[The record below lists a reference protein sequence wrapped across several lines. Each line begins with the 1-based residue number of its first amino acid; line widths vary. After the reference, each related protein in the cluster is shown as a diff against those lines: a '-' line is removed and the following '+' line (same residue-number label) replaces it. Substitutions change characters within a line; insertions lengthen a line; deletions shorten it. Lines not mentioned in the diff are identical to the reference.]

1 MKLPD
6 LLVVVAVMLAVTY
19 LGHRLSGSI
28 TSRRGFFQADG
39 SLPWWAVS
47 ASIIATVVSAVTF
60 VSVPA
65 AVFADGGDLTYFQVI
80 LGLAAGKVV
89 VARLLATPF
98 YLSQGVNTSYE
109 YIGARIDSRTGEFS
123 MYLGLLLNLINSA
136 VKLLTASL
144 VLDVI
149 SGWGLPGCALFV
161 VAISI
166 VWSALAGIKTVIWT
180 DFLLF
185 VLFSVGAVF
194 ALIFVSLNI
203 QQSVADAIVWL
214 DEQAKWVLFD
224 FDTDPTK
231 RYTIWAGVIGAVGL
245 SIAQAS
251 TQGTWQRVR
260 ACRNVKDAQK
270 AVDVAALFYAVH
282 VVILGVGLALAVF
295 YGERGI
301 APELADQLAESPDR
315 IFPYFIVNELPVGV
329 SGLFI
334 AAIFAAAI
342 STLDSALTESSDLTV
357 NHIYQ
362 RLLPRK
368 TEAHYLL
375 ASRLFMVFWGLMFF
389 AAAMFFSR
397 YQGVGLLELTFK
409 LPNYFY
415 GAIFASIVLARF
427 AVGRFSTILLGFA
440 LATASVLVMSSYD
453 IAFFYWCPV
462 SGLLM
467 VSVVW
472 MLDRGAWE
480 PSGIVNGS

>member
-6 LLVVVAVMLAVTY
+6 LLVVVTVMLAVTY

-28 TSRRGFFQADG
+28 TNRQGFFQADG

-65 AVFADGGDLTYFQVI
+65 AVFAGGGDLTYFQVI

-89 VARLLATPF
+89 IARLLATPF

-109 YIGARIDSRTGEFS
+109 YIGARIDVRTGEFS

-180 DFLLF
+180 DFVLF
-185 VLFSVGAVF
+185 ILFSVGAVF
-194 ALIFVSLNI
+194 ALFFVSLNI
-203 QQSVADAIVWL
+203 HQGIGEAIIWL
-214 DEQAKWVLFD
+214 DDQAKLVLFD
-224 FDTDPTK
+224 FDTDPSK

-260 ACRNVKDAQK
+260 ACRSVDDAQK
-270 AVDVAALFYAVH
+270 ALDVAALFYIVH

-295 YGERGI
+295 YAERGVSV
-301 APELADQLAESPDR
+301 ELAQQLSQSPDR
-315 IFPYFIVNELPVGV
+315 IFPYFIVNELPVGI

-362 RLLPRK
+362 RVLPNK

-375 ASRLFMVFWGLMFF
+375 ASRLLMVVWGLLFF

-415 GAIFASIVLARF
+415 GAIFASIILARF
-427 AVGRFSTILLGFA
+427 GIGRFSTIILGFV
-440 LATASVLVMSSYD
+440 LATLSVLAMAQTNV
-453 IAFFYWCPV
+453 AFFYWCPV
-462 SGLLM
+462 SGVLM
-467 VSVVW
+467 VATVW
-472 MLDRGAWE
+472 ALDRRRWE
-480 PSGIVNGS
+480 LTGIVNV

>member
-1 MKLPD
+1 MKPAD
-6 LLVVVAVMLAVTY
+6 LLIMVVVMLAVTY

-28 TSRRGFFQADG
+28 TNRRGFFQADG

-89 VARLLATPF
+89 VARLLAKPF
-98 YLSQGVNTSYE
+98 YLSQGINTSYE
-109 YIGARIDSRTGEFS
+109 YIGARIDAPTGEFS

-203 QQSVADAIVWL
+203 QQSLSDAIIWL

-231 RYTIWAGVIGAVGL
+231 RYTIWAGIIGAVGL

-260 ACRNVKDAQK
+260 ACRSVGDAQK
-270 AVDVAALFYAVH
+270 AFDVAALFYIVH

-295 YGERGI
+295 YAERGV
-301 APELADQLAESPDR
+301 PVELAQQLSESPDR
-315 IFPYFIVNELPVGV
+315 IFPYFIVNELPVGI

-362 RLLPRK
+362 RVLPNK

-375 ASRLFMVFWGLMFF
+375 ASRLLMVVWGLLFF

-415 GAIFASIVLARF
+415 GAIFASIVLARYGI
-427 AVGRFSTILLGFA
+427 GRFSTIILGFV
-440 LATASVLVMSSYD
+440 LATVSVLIMANAN

-467 VSVVW
+467 VATVW
-472 MLDRGAWE
+472 ALHGRHWE
-480 PSGIVNGS
+480 TTGVVNG

>member
-6 LLVVVAVMLAVTY
+6 LLVVVTVMLAVTY

-28 TSRRGFFQADG
+28 TNRRGFFQADG

-109 YIGARIDSRTGEFS
+109 YIGARIDVRTGEFS

-180 DFLLF
+180 DFVLF
-185 VLFSVGAVF
+185 ILFSVGAVF
-194 ALIFVSLNI
+194 ALFFVSLNI
-203 QQSVADAIVWL
+203 QQGIGEAIIWL
-214 DEQAKWVLFD
+214 DDQAKWVLFD
-224 FDTDPTK
+224 FDTDPSK

-260 ACRNVKDAQK
+260 ACRSVDDAQK
-270 AVDVAALFYAVH
+270 AFDVAALFYIVH

-295 YGERGI
+295 YAERGVSV
-301 APELADQLAESPDR
+301 ELAQQLSQSPDR
-315 IFPYFIVNELPVGV
+315 IFPYFIVNELPVGI

-362 RLLPRK
+362 RVLPNK

-375 ASRLFMVFWGLMFF
+375 ASRLLMVVWGLLFF

-415 GAIFASIVLARF
+415 GAIFASIILARF
-427 AVGRFSTILLGFA
+427 GIGRFSTIILGFV
-440 LATASVLVMSSYD
+440 LATLSVLAMAQTNV
-453 IAFFYWCPV
+453 AFFYWCPV
-462 SGLLM
+462 SGVLM
-467 VSVVW
+467 VATVW
-472 MLDRGAWE
+472 ALDRRRWE
-480 PSGIVNGS
+480 LTGIVNV

>member
-6 LLVVVAVMLAVTY
+6 LLVVVTVMLAVTY

-28 TSRRGFFQADG
+28 TNRQGFFQADG

-89 VARLLATPF
+89 IARLLATPF

-109 YIGARIDSRTGEFS
+109 YIGARIDVRTGEFS

-180 DFLLF
+180 DFVLF
-185 VLFSVGAVF
+185 ILFSVGAVF
-194 ALIFVSLNI
+194 ALFFVSLNI
-203 QQSVADAIVWL
+203 HQGIGEAIIWL
-214 DEQAKWVLFD
+214 DDQAKLVLFD
-224 FDTDPTK
+224 FDTDPSK

-260 ACRNVKDAQK
+260 ACRSVDDAQK
-270 AVDVAALFYAVH
+270 AFDVAALFYIVH

-295 YGERGI
+295 YAERGVSV
-301 APELADQLAESPDR
+301 ELAQQLSQSPDR
-315 IFPYFIVNELPVGV
+315 IFPYFIVNELPVGI

-362 RLLPRK
+362 RVLPNK

-375 ASRLFMVFWGLMFF
+375 ASRLLMVVWGLLFF

-415 GAIFASIVLARF
+415 GAIFASIILARF
-427 AVGRFSTILLGFA
+427 GIGRFSTIILGFV
-440 LATASVLVMSSYD
+440 LATLSVLAMAEANV
-453 IAFFYWCPV
+453 AFFYWCPV
-462 SGLLM
+462 SGVLM
-467 VSVVW
+467 VATVW
-472 MLDRGAWE
+472 ALDRRRWE
-480 PSGIVNGS
+480 ITGIVSV

>member
-6 LLVVVAVMLAVTY
+6 LLVVVTVMLAVTY

-28 TSRRGFFQADG
+28 TNRQGFFQADG

-89 VARLLATPF
+89 IARLLATPF

-109 YIGARIDSRTGEFS
+109 YIGARIDVRTGEFS

-180 DFLLF
+180 DFVLF
-185 VLFSVGAVF
+185 ILFSVGAVF
-194 ALIFVSLNI
+194 ALFFVSLNI
-203 QQSVADAIVWL
+203 QQGIGEAIIWL
-214 DEQAKWVLFD
+214 DDQAKLVLFD
-224 FDTDPTK
+224 FDTDPSK

-260 ACRNVKDAQK
+260 ACRSVDDAQK
-270 AVDVAALFYAVH
+270 AFDVAALFYIVH

-295 YGERGI
+295 YAERGVSV
-301 APELADQLAESPDR
+301 ELAQQLSQSPDR
-315 IFPYFIVNELPVGV
+315 IFPYFIVNELPVGI

-362 RLLPRK
+362 RVLPNK

-375 ASRLFMVFWGLMFF
+375 ASRLLMVVWGLLFF

-415 GAIFASIVLARF
+415 GAIFASIILARF
-427 AVGRFSTILLGFA
+427 GIGRFSTIILGFV
-440 LATASVLVMSSYD
+440 LATLSVLAMAEANV
-453 IAFFYWCPV
+453 AFFYWCPV
-462 SGLLM
+462 SGALM
-467 VSVVW
+467 VATVW
-472 MLDRGAWE
+472 ALDRRRWE
-480 PSGIVNGS
+480 ITGIVSV

>member
-1 MKLPD
+1 MKPAD
-6 LLVVVAVMLAVTY
+6 LLIMVVVMLAVTY

-28 TSRRGFFQADG
+28 TNRRGFFQADG

-89 VARLLATPF
+89 VARLLAKPF
-98 YLSQGVNTSYE
+98 YLSQGINTSYQ
-109 YIGARIDSRTGEFS
+109 YIGARIDAHTGEFS

-185 VLFSVGAVF
+185 VLFSLGAVF

-203 QQSVADAIVWL
+203 QQSLGDAIIWL
-214 DEQAKWVLFD
+214 DAQAKWVLFD

-231 RYTIWAGVIGAVGL
+231 RYTIWAGIIGAVGL

-260 ACRNVKDAQK
+260 ACRSVGDAQK
-270 AVDVAALFYAVH
+270 AFDVAALFYIVH

-295 YGERGI
+295 YAERGYRRNW
-301 APELADQLAESPDR
+301 PSNSVSRRTEFSHTLLSTNCRLAFL
-315 IFPYFIVNELPVGV
+315 G
-329 SGLFI
+329 
-334 AAIFAAAI
+334 
-342 STLDSALTESSDLTV
+342 
-357 NHIYQ
+357 
-362 RLLPRK
+362 
-368 TEAHYLL
+368 YLL
-375 ASRLFMVFWGLMFF
+375 RRFLPLQFRLWI
-389 AAAMFFSR
+389 R
-397 YQGVGLLELTFK
+397 
-409 LPNYFY
+409 
-415 GAIFASIVLARF
+415 R
-427 AVGRFSTILLGFA
+427 
-440 LATASVLVMSSYD
+440 
-453 IAFFYWCPV
+453 
-462 SGLLM
+462 
-467 VSVVW
+467 
-472 MLDRGAWE
+472 
-480 PSGIVNGS
+480 

>member
-6 LLVVVAVMLAVTY
+6 LLVVVTVMLAVTY

-28 TSRRGFFQADG
+28 TNRRGFFQADG

-109 YIGARIDSRTGEFS
+109 YIGARIDARTGEFS

-180 DFLLF
+180 DFVLFLLF
-185 VLFSVGAVF
+185 SIGAVF
-194 ALIFVSLNI
+194 ALVFVSLNI
-203 QQSVADAIVWL
+203 QQSVVDAIVWL

-260 ACRNVKDAQK
+260 ACRSVADAQK
-270 AVDVAALFYAVH
+270 AFNVAALFYLVH
-282 VVILGVGLALAVF
+282 VVILCVGLALAVF
-295 YGERGI
+295 YAERGV
-301 APELADQLAESPDR
+301 PGELALQLSQSPDR

-342 STLDSALTESSDLTV
+342 STLDSALAESSDLTV

-362 RLLPRK
+362 RLLAGK
-368 TEAHYLL
+368 SEAHYLL
-375 ASRLFMVFWGLMFF
+375 VSRLFMLFWGLMFF
-389 AAAMFFSR
+389 TAAMFFSR

-415 GAIFASIVLARF
+415 GAIFASIILARF
-427 AVGRFSTILLGFA
+427 GIGRFATIILGFV
-440 LATASVLVMSSYD
+440 LATLSVLLMAGANV
-453 IAFFYWCPV
+453 AFFYWCPV

-467 VSVVW
+467 VGTVW
-472 MLDRGAWE
+472 ALERRRLE
-480 PSGIVNGS
+480 FTGIVTT

>member
-6 LLVVVAVMLAVTY
+6 LLVVVTVMLAVTY

-28 TSRRGFFQADG
+28 TNRQGFFQADG

-89 VARLLATPF
+89 IARLLATPF

-109 YIGARIDSRTGEFS
+109 YIGARIDVRTGEFS

-180 DFLLF
+180 DFVLF
-185 VLFSVGAVF
+185 ILFSVGAVF
-194 ALIFVSLNI
+194 ALFFVSLNI
-203 QQSVADAIVWL
+203 QQGIGEAIIWL
-214 DEQAKWVLFD
+214 DDQAKWVLFD
-224 FDTDPTK
+224 FDTDPSK

-260 ACRNVKDAQK
+260 ACRSVDDAQK
-270 AVDVAALFYAVH
+270 AFDVAALFYIVH
-282 VVILGVGLALAVF
+282 VVMLGVGLALAVF
-295 YGERGI
+295 YAERGVSV
-301 APELADQLAESPDR
+301 ELAQQLSQSPDR
-315 IFPYFIVNELPVGV
+315 IFPFFIVNELPVGI

-362 RLLPRK
+362 RVLPNK

-375 ASRLFMVFWGLMFF
+375 ASRLLMVVWGLLFF

-415 GAIFASIVLARF
+415 GAIFASIILARF
-427 AVGRFSTILLGFA
+427 GIGRFSTIILGFV
-440 LATASVLVMSSYD
+440 LATLSVLAMAQTNV
-453 IAFFYWCPV
+453 AFFYWCPV
-462 SGLLM
+462 SGVLM
-467 VSVVW
+467 VATVW
-472 MLDRGAWE
+472 ALDRRRWE
-480 PSGIVNGS
+480 LTGIVSV

>member
-6 LLVVVAVMLAVTY
+6 LLVVVTVMLAVTY

-28 TSRRGFFQADG
+28 TNRQGFFQADG

-89 VARLLATPF
+89 IARLLATPF

-109 YIGARIDSRTGEFS
+109 YIGARIDVRTGEFS

-180 DFLLF
+180 DFVLF
-185 VLFSVGAVF
+185 ILFSVGAVF
-194 ALIFVSLNI
+194 ALFFVSLNI
-203 QQSVADAIVWL
+203 QQGIGEAIIWL
-214 DEQAKWVLFD
+214 DDQAKLVLFD
-224 FDTDPTK
+224 FDTDPSK
-231 RYTIWAGVIGAVGL
+231 RYTIWAGVIGAVSL

-260 ACRNVKDAQK
+260 ACRSVDDAQK
-270 AVDVAALFYAVH
+270 AFDVAALFYIVH

-295 YGERGI
+295 YAERGVSV
-301 APELADQLAESPDR
+301 ELAQQLSQSPDR
-315 IFPYFIVNELPVGV
+315 IFPYFIVNELPVGI

-362 RLLPRK
+362 RVLPNK

-375 ASRLFMVFWGLMFF
+375 ASRLLMVVWGLLFF

-415 GAIFASIVLARF
+415 GAIFASIILARF
-427 AVGRFSTILLGFA
+427 GIGRFSTIILGFV
-440 LATASVLVMSSYD
+440 LATLSVLAMAEANV
-453 IAFFYWCPV
+453 AFFYWCPV
-462 SGLLM
+462 SGVLM
-467 VSVVW
+467 VATVW
-472 MLDRGAWE
+472 ALDRRRWE
-480 PSGIVNGS
+480 ITGIVSV

>member
-6 LLVVVAVMLAVTY
+6 LLVVVTVMLAVTY

-28 TSRRGFFQADG
+28 TNRRGFFQADG

-109 YIGARIDSRTGEFS
+109 YIGARIDARTGEFS

-180 DFLLF
+180 DFVLFLLF
-185 VLFSVGAVF
+185 SIGAVF
-194 ALIFVSLNI
+194 ALVFVSLNI
-203 QQSVADAIVWL
+203 QQSVVDAIVWL

-260 ACRNVKDAQK
+260 ACRSVADAQK
-270 AVDVAALFYAVH
+270 AFNVAALFYLVH
-282 VVILGVGLALAVF
+282 VVILCVGLALAVF
-295 YGERGI
+295 YAERGV
-301 APELADQLAESPDR
+301 PGELALQLSQSPDR

-342 STLDSALTESSDLTV
+342 STLDSALAESSDLTV

-362 RLLPRK
+362 RLLAGK
-368 TEAHYLL
+368 SEAHYLL
-375 ASRLFMVFWGLMFF
+375 VSRLFMLFWGLMFF
-389 AAAMFFSR
+389 TAAMFFSR

-415 GAIFASIVLARF
+415 GAIFASIILARF
-427 AVGRFSTILLGFA
+427 GIGRFATIILGFV
-440 LATASVLVMSSYD
+440 LATLSVLLMAGANV
-453 IAFFYWCPV
+453 AFFYWCPV

-467 VSVVW
+467 VGTVW
-472 MLDRGAWE
+472 ALERRRLE
-480 PSGIVNGS
+480 FTGIVTI

>member
-1 MKLPD
+1 MNLPD
-6 LLVVVAVMLAVTY
+6 VVVVVAVMLGVTY
-19 LGHRLSGSI
+19 LGHQLSGSI
-28 TSRRGFFQADG
+28 TNRRGFFQADG

-65 AVFADGGDLTYFQVI
+65 AVFADGGNLTYFQVI
-80 LGLAAGKVV
+80 LGLALGKVV
-89 VARLLATPF
+89 VARLLARPF

-109 YIGARIDSRTGEFS
+109 YIGARVDAATGEFS

-161 VAISI
+161 VGVSI
-166 VWSALAGIKTVIWT
+166 LWSVLAGIKTVIWT

-185 VLFSVGAVF
+185 VLFSMGAVF
-194 ALIFVSLNI
+194 ALLFVSLNI
-203 QQSVADAIVWL
+203 QQSITDAALWL
-214 DEQAKWVLFD
+214 DDQAKWVLFD
-224 FDTDPTK
+224 FDTDPGK

-260 ACRNVKDAQK
+260 ACRTVKDAQK
-270 AVDVAALFYAVH
+270 AFDVAALFYGVH
-282 VVILGVGLALAVF
+282 VVILCVGLALAVF
-295 YGERGI
+295 YGERGVS
-301 APELADQLAESPDR
+301 PELAAQLTQSPDR
-315 IFPYFIVNELPVGV
+315 IFPYFIVNELPVGI

-362 RLLPRK
+362 RLLPQQS
-368 TEAHYLL
+368 EAHYLL
-375 ASRLFMVFWGLMFF
+375 ASRLFMVLWGLLFF

-415 GAIFASIVLARF
+415 GAIFASIVLARYGI
-427 AVGRFSTILLGFA
+427 GRFSTIILGFA
-440 LATASVLVMSSYD
+440 LATLSVLMMSSYG

-467 VSVVW
+467 VGVVW
-472 MLDRGAWE
+472 ALDRRGWE
-480 PSGIVNGS
+480 PSGVVTR

>member
-6 LLVVVAVMLAVTY
+6 LLVVVTVMLAVTY

-28 TSRRGFFQADG
+28 TNRQDFFQADG

-89 VARLLATPF
+89 IARLLATPF

-109 YIGARIDSRTGEFS
+109 YIGARIDVRTGEFS

-180 DFLLF
+180 DFVLF
-185 VLFSVGAVF
+185 ILFSVGAVF
-194 ALIFVSLNI
+194 ALFFVSLNI
-203 QQSVADAIVWL
+203 QQGIGEAIIWL
-214 DEQAKWVLFD
+214 DDQAKLVLFD
-224 FDTDPTK
+224 FDTDPSK

-260 ACRNVKDAQK
+260 ACRSVDDAQK
-270 AVDVAALFYAVH
+270 AFDVAALFYIVH

-295 YGERGI
+295 YAERGVSV
-301 APELADQLAESPDR
+301 ELAQQLSQSPDR
-315 IFPYFIVNELPVGV
+315 IFPYFIVNELPVGI

-362 RLLPRK
+362 RVLPNK

-375 ASRLFMVFWGLMFF
+375 ASRLLMVVWGLLFF

-415 GAIFASIVLARF
+415 GAIFASIILARF
-427 AVGRFSTILLGFA
+427 GIGRFSTIILGFV
-440 LATASVLVMSSYD
+440 LATLSVLAMAEANV
-453 IAFFYWCPV
+453 AFFYWCPV
-462 SGLLM
+462 SGVLM
-467 VSVVW
+467 VATVW
-472 MLDRGAWE
+472 ALDRRRWE
-480 PSGIVNGS
+480 LTGIVNV

>member
-6 LLVVVAVMLAVTY
+6 LLVVVTVMLAVTY

-28 TSRRGFFQADG
+28 TNRRGFFQADG

-109 YIGARIDSRTGEFS
+109 YIGARIDARTGEFS

-180 DFLLF
+180 DFVLFLLF
-185 VLFSVGAVF
+185 SIGAVF
-194 ALIFVSLNI
+194 ALVFVSLNI
-203 QQSVADAIVWL
+203 QQSVVDAIVWL

-260 ACRNVKDAQK
+260 ACRSVGDAQK
-270 AVDVAALFYAVH
+270 AFNVAAIFYLVH
-282 VVILGVGLALAVF
+282 VVILCVGLALAVF
-295 YGERGI
+295 YAERGV
-301 APELADQLAESPDR
+301 PGELALQLSQSPDR

-342 STLDSALTESSDLTV
+342 STLDSALAESSDLSV

-362 RLLPRK
+362 RLLAGK
-368 TEAHYLL
+368 SEAHYLL
-375 ASRLFMVFWGLMFF
+375 VSRLFMLFWGLMFF
-389 AAAMFFSR
+389 TAAMFFSR

-415 GAIFASIVLARF
+415 GAIFASIILARF
-427 AVGRFSTILLGFA
+427 GIGRFATIILGFV
-440 LATASVLVMSSYD
+440 LATLSVLLMAGANV
-453 IAFFYWCPV
+453 AFFYWCPV

-467 VSVVW
+467 VGTVW
-472 MLDRGAWE
+472 ALERRRLE
-480 PSGIVNGS
+480 FTGIVTI

>member
-1 MKLPD
+1 MHALD
-6 LLVVVAVMLAVTY
+6 LLVVLAVMVAVTY

-89 VARLLATPF
+89 VARLLARPF

-109 YIGARIDSRTGEFS
+109 YIGARIDARTGEFS

-149 SGWGLPGCALFV
+149 SGWGLSGCALFV
-161 VAISI
+161 VAVSLL
-166 VWSALAGIKTVIWT
+166 WSALAGIKTVIWT

-185 VLFSVGAVF
+185 VLFSLGAVF
-194 ALIFVSLNI
+194 ALVFVSLNI
-203 QQSVADAIVWL
+203 QQSIPDAFVWL
-214 DEQAKWVLFD
+214 DEQAKLVLFD

-231 RYTIWAGVIGAVGL
+231 RYTIWAGVVGAVGL

-260 ACRNVKDAQK
+260 ACRSAEEAQK
-270 AVDVAALFYAVH
+270 AFDVAALFYAVH
-282 VVILGVGLALAVF
+282 VVILAVGLALAVF
-295 YGERGI
+295 YGERGV
-301 APELADQLAESPDR
+301 APELARQLVDSPDR

-342 STLDSALTESSDLTV
+342 STLDSALAESSDLTV

-362 RLLPRK
+362 RLVPQQA
-368 TEAHYLL
+368 ESHYLL
-375 ASRLFMVFWGLMFF
+375 MSRLFMAVWGLLFF
-389 AAAMFFSR
+389 VAAMFFSR

-415 GAIFASIVLARF
+415 GAIFASIVLARY
-427 AVGRFSTILLGFA
+427 AIGRFSTIMLGFV
-440 LATASVLVMSSYD
+440 LATMSVLLMSSYG

-462 SGLLM
+462 SGVLM

-472 MLDRGAWE
+472 TLDRRGWE
-480 PSGIVNGS
+480 ATGVVRS

>member
-6 LLVVVAVMLAVTY
+6 LLVVVTVMLAVTY

-28 TSRRGFFQADG
+28 TNRRGFFQADG

-109 YIGARIDSRTGEFS
+109 YIGARIDARTGEFS

-180 DFLLF
+180 DFVLFLLF
-185 VLFSVGAVF
+185 SIGAVF
-194 ALIFVSLNI
+194 ALVFVSLNI
-203 QQSVADAIVWL
+203 QQSVVDAIVWL

-260 ACRNVKDAQK
+260 ACRSVGDAQK
-270 AVDVAALFYAVH
+270 AFNVAALFYLVH
-282 VVILGVGLALAVF
+282 VVILCVGLALAVF
-295 YGERGI
+295 YAERGV
-301 APELADQLAESPDR
+301 PGELALQLSQSPDR

-342 STLDSALTESSDLTV
+342 STLDSALAESSDLTV

-362 RLLPRK
+362 RLLAGK
-368 TEAHYLL
+368 SEAHYLL
-375 ASRLFMVFWGLMFF
+375 VSRLFMLFWGLMFF
-389 AAAMFFSR
+389 TAAMFFSR

-415 GAIFASIVLARF
+415 GAIFASIILARF
-427 AVGRFSTILLGFA
+427 GIGRFATIILGFV
-440 LATASVLVMSSYD
+440 LATLSVLLMAGANV
-453 IAFFYWCPV
+453 AFFYWCPV

-467 VSVVW
+467 VGTVW
-472 MLDRGAWE
+472 ALERRRLE
-480 PSGIVNGS
+480 FTGIVTI

>member
-6 LLVVVAVMLAVTY
+6 LLVVVTVMLAVTY

-28 TSRRGFFQADG
+28 TNRQGFFQADG

-89 VARLLATPF
+89 IARLLATPF

-109 YIGARIDSRTGEFS
+109 YIGARIDVRTGEFS

-180 DFLLF
+180 DFVLF
-185 VLFSVGAVF
+185 ILFSVGAVF
-194 ALIFVSLNI
+194 ALFFVSLNI
-203 QQSVADAIVWL
+203 QQGIGEAIIWL
-214 DEQAKWVLFD
+214 DDQAKLVLFD
-224 FDTDPTK
+224 FDTDPSK

-260 ACRNVKDAQK
+260 ACRSVDDAQK
-270 AVDVAALFYAVH
+270 AFDVAALFYIVH

-295 YGERGI
+295 YAARGVSV
-301 APELADQLAESPDR
+301 ELAQQLSQSPDR
-315 IFPYFIVNELPVGV
+315 IFPYFIVNELPVGI

-362 RLLPRK
+362 RVLPNK

-375 ASRLFMVFWGLMFF
+375 ASRLLMVVWGLLFF

-415 GAIFASIVLARF
+415 GAIFASIILARF
-427 AVGRFSTILLGFA
+427 GIGRFSTIILGFV
-440 LATASVLVMSSYD
+440 LATLSVLAMAEANV
-453 IAFFYWCPV
+453 AFFYWCPV
-462 SGLLM
+462 SGVLM
-467 VSVVW
+467 VATVW
-472 MLDRGAWE
+472 ALDRRRWE
-480 PSGIVNGS
+480 ITGIVSI

>member
-1 MKLPD
+1 MHALD
-6 LLVVVAVMLAVTY
+6 LLVVLAVMVAVTY

-89 VARLLATPF
+89 VARLLARPF

-109 YIGARIDSRTGEFS
+109 YIGARIDARTGEFS

-161 VAISI
+161 VAVSML
-166 VWSALAGIKTVIWT
+166 WSALAGIKTVIWT

-185 VLFSVGAVF
+185 VLFSLGAVF
-194 ALIFVSLNI
+194 ALVFVSLNI
-203 QQSVADAIVWL
+203 QQSIPDAFVWL
-214 DEQAKWVLFD
+214 DEEAKLVLFD

-231 RYTIWAGVIGAVGL
+231 RYTIWAGVVGAVGL

-260 ACRNVKDAQK
+260 ACRSAEEAQK
-270 AVDVAALFYAVH
+270 AFDVAALFYAVH
-282 VVILGVGLALAVF
+282 VVILAVGLALAVF
-295 YGERGI
+295 YGERGV
-301 APELADQLAESPDR
+301 APELARQLVDSPDR

-342 STLDSALTESSDLTV
+342 STLDSALAESSDLSV

-362 RLLPRK
+362 RLVPQQA
-368 TEAHYLL
+368 ESHYLL
-375 ASRLFMVFWGLMFF
+375 MSRLFMAVWGLLFF
-389 AAAMFFSR
+389 VAAMFFSR

-415 GAIFASIVLARF
+415 GAIFASIVLARY
-427 AVGRFSTILLGFA
+427 AIGRFSTIMLGFV
-440 LATASVLVMSSYD
+440 LATMSVLLMSSYG

-462 SGLLM
+462 SGVLM

-472 MLDRGAWE
+472 TLDRRGWE
-480 PSGIVNGS
+480 ATGVVRS

>member
-6 LLVVVAVMLAVTY
+6 LLVVVTVMLAVTY

-28 TSRRGFFQADG
+28 TNRQDFFQADG

-89 VARLLATPF
+89 IARLLATPF

-109 YIGARIDSRTGEFS
+109 YIGARIDVRTGEFS

-180 DFLLF
+180 DFVLF
-185 VLFSVGAVF
+185 ILFSVGAVF
-194 ALIFVSLNI
+194 ALFFVSLNI
-203 QQSVADAIVWL
+203 QQGIGEAIIWL
-214 DEQAKWVLFD
+214 DDQAKLVLFD
-224 FDTDPTK
+224 FDTDPSE

-260 ACRNVKDAQK
+260 ACRSVDDAQK
-270 AVDVAALFYAVH
+270 AFDVAALFYIVH

-295 YGERGI
+295 YAERGVSV
-301 APELADQLAESPDR
+301 ELAQQLSQSPDR
-315 IFPYFIVNELPVGV
+315 IFPYFIVNELPVGI

-362 RLLPRK
+362 RVLPNK

-375 ASRLFMVFWGLMFF
+375 ASRLLMVVWGLLFF

-415 GAIFASIVLARF
+415 GAIFASIILARF
-427 AVGRFSTILLGFA
+427 GIGRFSTIILGFV
-440 LATASVLVMSSYD
+440 LATLSVLAMAEANV
-453 IAFFYWCPV
+453 AFFYWCPV
-462 SGLLM
+462 SGVLM
-467 VSVVW
+467 VATVW
-472 MLDRGAWE
+472 ALDRRRWE
-480 PSGIVNGS
+480 ITGIVSV

>member
-6 LLVVVAVMLAVTY
+6 LLVVVTVMLAVTY

-28 TSRRGFFQADG
+28 TNRQGFFQADG

-89 VARLLATPF
+89 IARLLATPF

-109 YIGARIDSRTGEFS
+109 YIGARIDVRTGEFS

-180 DFLLF
+180 DFVLF
-185 VLFSVGAVF
+185 ILFSVGAVF
-194 ALIFVSLNI
+194 ALFFVSLNI
-203 QQSVADAIVWL
+203 QQGIGEAIIWL
-214 DEQAKWVLFD
+214 DDQAKWVLFD
-224 FDTDPTK
+224 FDTDPSK

-260 ACRNVKDAQK
+260 ACRSVDDAQK
-270 AVDVAALFYAVH
+270 AFDVAALFYIVH

-295 YGERGI
+295 YAERGVSV
-301 APELADQLAESPDR
+301 ELAQQLSQSPDR
-315 IFPYFIVNELPVGV
+315 IFPYFIVNELPVGI

-362 RLLPRK
+362 RVLPNK

-375 ASRLFMVFWGLMFF
+375 ASRLLMVVWGLLFF

-415 GAIFASIVLARF
+415 GAIFASIILARF
-427 AVGRFSTILLGFA
+427 GIGRFSTIILGFV
-440 LATASVLVMSSYD
+440 LATLSVLAMAEANL
-453 IAFFYWCPV
+453 AFFYWCPV
-462 SGLLM
+462 SGVLM
-467 VSVVW
+467 VATVCA
-472 MLDRGAWE
+472 LDRRRWE
-480 PSGIVNGS
+480 ITGIVSF

>member
-6 LLVVVAVMLAVTY
+6 LLVVVTVMLAVTY

-28 TSRRGFFQADG
+28 TNRQGFFQADG

-89 VARLLATPF
+89 IARLLATPF

-109 YIGARIDSRTGEFS
+109 YIGARIDVRTGEFS

-180 DFLLF
+180 DFVLF
-185 VLFSVGAVF
+185 ILFSVGAVF
-194 ALIFVSLNI
+194 ALFFVSLNI
-203 QQSVADAIVWL
+203 HQGIGEAIIWL
-214 DEQAKWVLFD
+214 DDQAKLVLFD
-224 FDTDPTK
+224 FDTDPSK

-260 ACRNVKDAQK
+260 ACRSVDDAQK
-270 AVDVAALFYAVH
+270 AFDVAALFYIVH

-295 YGERGI
+295 YAERGV
-301 APELADQLAESPDR
+301 PVELAQQLSQSPDR
-315 IFPYFIVNELPVGV
+315 IFPYFIVNELPVGI

-362 RLLPRK
+362 RVLPNK

-375 ASRLFMVFWGLMFF
+375 ASRLLMVVWGLLFF

-415 GAIFASIVLARF
+415 GAIFASIILARF
-427 AVGRFSTILLGFA
+427 GIGRFSTIILGFV
-440 LATASVLVMSSYD
+440 LATLSVLAMAEANV
-453 IAFFYWCPV
+453 AFFYWCPV
-462 SGLLM
+462 SGVLM
-467 VSVVW
+467 VATVW
-472 MLDRGAWE
+472 ALDRRRWE
-480 PSGIVNGS
+480 ITGIVSV

>member
-6 LLVVVAVMLAVTY
+6 LLVVVTVMLAVTY

-28 TSRRGFFQADG
+28 TNRQDFFQADG

-89 VARLLATPF
+89 IARLLATPF

-109 YIGARIDSRTGEFS
+109 YIGARIDVRTGEFS

-180 DFLLF
+180 DFVLF
-185 VLFSVGAVF
+185 ILFSVGAVF
-194 ALIFVSLNI
+194 ALFFVSLNI
-203 QQSVADAIVWL
+203 QQGIGEAIIWL
-214 DEQAKWVLFD
+214 DDQAKWVLFD
-224 FDTDPTK
+224 FDTDPSK

-260 ACRNVKDAQK
+260 ACRSVDDAQK
-270 AVDVAALFYAVH
+270 AFDVAALFYIVH

-295 YGERGI
+295 YAERGVSV
-301 APELADQLAESPDR
+301 ELAQQLSQSPDR
-315 IFPYFIVNELPVGV
+315 IFPYFIVNELPVGI

-362 RLLPRK
+362 RVLPNK

-375 ASRLFMVFWGLMFF
+375 ASRLLMVVWGLLFF

-415 GAIFASIVLARF
+415 GAIFASIILARF
-427 AVGRFSTILLGFA
+427 GIGRFSTIILGFV
-440 LATASVLVMSSYD
+440 LATLSVFAMAQTNV
-453 IAFFYWCPV
+453 AFFYWCPV
-462 SGLLM
+462 SGVLM
-467 VSVVW
+467 VATVW
-472 MLDRGAWE
+472 ALDRRRWE
-480 PSGIVNGS
+480 ITGIVNV

>member
-6 LLVVVAVMLAVTY
+6 LLVVVIVMLAVTY

-28 TSRRGFFQADG
+28 TNRQGFFQADG

-89 VARLLATPF
+89 IARLLATPF

-109 YIGARIDSRTGEFS
+109 YIGARIDVRTGEFS

-180 DFLLF
+180 DFVLF
-185 VLFSVGAVF
+185 ILFSVGAVF
-194 ALIFVSLNI
+194 ALFFVSLNI
-203 QQSVADAIVWL
+203 QQGIGEAIIWL
-214 DEQAKWVLFD
+214 DDQAKLVLFD
-224 FDTDPTK
+224 FDTDPSK

-260 ACRNVKDAQK
+260 ACRSVDDAQK
-270 AVDVAALFYAVH
+270 AFDVAALFYIVH

-295 YGERGI
+295 YAERGVSV
-301 APELADQLAESPDR
+301 ELAQQLSQSPDR
-315 IFPYFIVNELPVGV
+315 IFPYFIVNELPVGI

-362 RLLPRK
+362 RVLPNK

-375 ASRLFMVFWGLMFF
+375 ASRLLMVVWGLLFF

-415 GAIFASIVLARF
+415 GAIFASIILARF
-427 AVGRFSTILLGFA
+427 GIGRFSTIILGFV
-440 LATASVLVMSSYD
+440 LATLSVLAMAEANV
-453 IAFFYWCPV
+453 AFFYWCPV
-462 SGLLM
+462 SGVLM
-467 VSVVW
+467 VATVW
-472 MLDRGAWE
+472 ALDRRRWE
-480 PSGIVNGS
+480 ITGIVSV

>member
-1 MKLPD
+1 MHALD
-6 LLVVVAVMLAVTY
+6 LLVVLAVMVAVTY

-89 VARLLATPF
+89 VARLLARPF

-109 YIGARIDSRTGEFS
+109 YIGARIDARTGEFS

-161 VAISI
+161 VAVSML
-166 VWSALAGIKTVIWT
+166 WSALAGIKTVIWT

-185 VLFSVGAVF
+185 VLFSLGAVF
-194 ALIFVSLNI
+194 ALVFVSLNI
-203 QQSVADAIVWL
+203 QQSIPDAFVWL
-214 DEQAKWVLFD
+214 DEEAKLVLFD

-231 RYTIWAGVIGAVGL
+231 RYTIWAGVVGAVGL

-260 ACRNVKDAQK
+260 ACRSAEEAQK
-270 AVDVAALFYAVH
+270 AFDVAALFYAVH
-282 VVILGVGLALAVF
+282 VVILAVGLALAVF
-295 YGERGI
+295 YGERGV
-301 APELADQLAESPDR
+301 APELARQLVDSPDR

-342 STLDSALTESSDLTV
+342 STLDSALAESSDLTV

-362 RLLPRK
+362 RLVPQQA
-368 TEAHYLL
+368 ESHYLL
-375 ASRLFMVFWGLMFF
+375 MSRLFMAVWGLLFSV
-389 AAAMFFSR
+389 AAMFFSR

-415 GAIFASIVLARF
+415 GAIFASIVLARY
-427 AVGRFSTILLGFA
+427 AIGRFSTIMLGFV
-440 LATASVLVMSSYD
+440 LATMSVLLMSSYG

-462 SGLLM
+462 SGVLM

-472 MLDRGAWE
+472 TLDRRGWE
-480 PSGIVNGS
+480 ATGVVRS

>member
-6 LLVVVAVMLAVTY
+6 LLVVVTVMLAVTY

-28 TSRRGFFQADG
+28 TNRQDFFQADG

-89 VARLLATPF
+89 IARLLATPF

-109 YIGARIDSRTGEFS
+109 YIGARIDVRTGEFS

-180 DFLLF
+180 DFVLF
-185 VLFSVGAVF
+185 ILFSVGAVF
-194 ALIFVSLNI
+194 ALFFVSLNI
-203 QQSVADAIVWL
+203 QQGIGEAIIWL
-214 DEQAKWVLFD
+214 DDQAKLVLFD
-224 FDTDPTK
+224 FDTDPSK

-260 ACRNVKDAQK
+260 ACRSVDDAQK
-270 AVDVAALFYAVH
+270 AFDVAALFYIVH

-295 YGERGI
+295 YAERGVSV
-301 APELADQLAESPDR
+301 ELAQQLSQSPDR
-315 IFPYFIVNELPVGV
+315 IFPYFIVNELPVGI

-362 RLLPRK
+362 RVLPNK

-375 ASRLFMVFWGLMFF
+375 ASRLLMVVWGLLFF

-415 GAIFASIVLARF
+415 GAIFASIILARF
-427 AVGRFSTILLGFA
+427 GIGRFSTIILGFV
-440 LATASVLVMSSYD
+440 LATLSVLAMAEANV
-453 IAFFYWCPV
+453 AFFYWCPV
-462 SGLLM
+462 SGVLM
-467 VSVVW
+467 VATVW
-472 MLDRGAWE
+472 ALDRRRWE
-480 PSGIVNGS
+480 ITGIVSV

>member
-6 LLVVVAVMLAVTY
+6 LLVVVTVMLAVTY

-28 TSRRGFFQADG
+28 TNRQGFFQADG

-89 VARLLATPF
+89 IARLLATPF

-109 YIGARIDSRTGEFS
+109 YIGARIDVRTGEFS

-180 DFLLF
+180 DFVLF
-185 VLFSVGAVF
+185 ILFSVGAVF
-194 ALIFVSLNI
+194 ALFFVSLNI
-203 QQSVADAIVWL
+203 QQGIGEAIIWL
-214 DEQAKWVLFD
+214 DDQAKLVLFD
-224 FDTDPTK
+224 FDTDPSK

-260 ACRNVKDAQK
+260 ACRSVDDAQK
-270 AVDVAALFYAVH
+270 AFDVAALFYIVH

-295 YGERGI
+295 YAERGVSV
-301 APELADQLAESPDR
+301 ELAQQLSQSPDR
-315 IFPYFIVNELPVGV
+315 IFPYFIVNELPVGI

-362 RLLPRK
+362 RVLPNK

-375 ASRLFMVFWGLMFF
+375 ASRLLMVVWGLLFF

-415 GAIFASIVLARF
+415 GAIFASIILARF
-427 AVGRFSTILLGFA
+427 GIGRFSTIILGFV
-440 LATASVLVMSSYD
+440 LATLSVLAMAQTNV
-453 IAFFYWCPV
+453 AFFYWCPV
-462 SGLLM
+462 SGVLM
-467 VSVVW
+467 VATVW
-472 MLDRGAWE
+472 ALDRRRWE
-480 PSGIVNGS
+480 LTGIVNV

>member
-185 VLFSVGAVF
+185 LLFSIGAVF

-203 QQSVADAIVWL
+203 QQSVTDAIVWL
-214 DEQAKWVLFD
+214 
-224 FDTDPTK
+224 
-231 RYTIWAGVIGAVGL
+231 RRAG
-245 SIAQAS
+245 
-251 TQGTWQRVR
+251 
-260 ACRNVKDAQK
+260 
-270 AVDVAALFYAVH
+270 
-282 VVILGVGLALAVF
+282 
-295 YGERGI
+295 
-301 APELADQLAESPDR
+301 
-315 IFPYFIVNELPVGV
+315 
-329 SGLFI
+329 
-334 AAIFAAAI
+334 
-342 STLDSALTESSDLTV
+342 
-357 NHIYQ
+357 
-362 RLLPRK
+362 
-368 TEAHYLL
+368 
-375 ASRLFMVFWGLMFF
+375 
-389 AAAMFFSR
+389 
-397 YQGVGLLELTFK
+397 
-409 LPNYFY
+409 
-415 GAIFASIVLARF
+415 
-427 AVGRFSTILLGFA
+427 
-440 LATASVLVMSSYD
+440 
-453 IAFFYWCPV
+453 
-462 SGLLM
+462 
-467 VSVVW
+467 
-472 MLDRGAWE
+472 
-480 PSGIVNGS
+480 

>member
-6 LLVVVAVMLAVTY
+6 LLVVVTVMLAVTY

-28 TSRRGFFQADG
+28 TNRQGFFQADG

-109 YIGARIDSRTGEFS
+109 YIGARIDVRTGEFS

-180 DFLLF
+180 DFVLF
-185 VLFSVGAVF
+185 ILFSVGAVF
-194 ALIFVSLNI
+194 ALFFVSLNI
-203 QQSVADAIVWL
+203 QQGIGEAIIWL
-214 DEQAKWVLFD
+214 DDQAKWVLFD
-224 FDTDPTK
+224 FDTDPSK

-260 ACRNVKDAQK
+260 ACRSVDDAQK
-270 AVDVAALFYAVH
+270 AFDVAALFYIVH

-295 YGERGI
+295 YAERGVSV
-301 APELADQLAESPDR
+301 ELAQQLSQSPDR
-315 IFPYFIVNELPVGV
+315 IFPYFIVNELPVGI

-362 RLLPRK
+362 RVLPNK

-375 ASRLFMVFWGLMFF
+375 ASRLLMVVWGLLFF

-415 GAIFASIVLARF
+415 GAIFASIILARF
-427 AVGRFSTILLGFA
+427 GIGRFSTIILGFV
-440 LATASVLVMSSYD
+440 LATLSVLAMAEANV
-453 IAFFYWCPV
+453 AFFYWCPV
-462 SGLLM
+462 SGVLM
-467 VSVVW
+467 VATVW
-472 MLDRGAWE
+472 ALDRRRWE
-480 PSGIVNGS
+480 ITGIVSV

>member
-1 MKLPD
+1 MKPAD
-6 LLVVVAVMLAVTY
+6 LLIMGVVMLAVTY

-28 TSRRGFFQADG
+28 TNRRGFFQADG

-89 VARLLATPF
+89 VARLLAKPF
-98 YLSQGVNTSYE
+98 YLSQGINTSYE
-109 YIGARIDSRTGEFS
+109 YIGARIDAPTGEFS

-203 QQSVADAIVWL
+203 QQSLSDAIIWL

-231 RYTIWAGVIGAVGL
+231 RYTIWAGIIGAVGL

-260 ACRNVKDAQK
+260 ACRSVGDAQK
-270 AVDVAALFYAVH
+270 AFDVAALFYIVH

-295 YGERGI
+295 YAERGV
-301 APELADQLAESPDR
+301 PVELAQQLSESPDR
-315 IFPYFIVNELPVGV
+315 IFPYFIVNELPVGI

-362 RLLPRK
+362 RVLPNK

-375 ASRLFMVFWGLMFF
+375 ASRLLMVVWGLLFF

-415 GAIFASIVLARF
+415 GAIFASIVLARYGI
-427 AVGRFSTILLGFA
+427 GRFSTIILGFV
-440 LATASVLVMSSYD
+440 LATVSVLIMASANV
-453 IAFFYWCPV
+453 AFFYWCPV

-467 VSVVW
+467 VATVW
-472 MLDRGAWE
+472 ALHGRHWE
-480 PSGIVNGS
+480 TTGVVNG